1 MYAQI
6 SLVGRVTHDVELR
19 ARATTGEPY
28 MQLGLAVNE
37 GYKDH
42 IHTSYYQCWLESE
55 EATRAS
61 KAGVHKGSLLF
72 VNGQLSV
79 VDVPRKDGSTR
90 TVARI
95 SRAHWDYIALAGQPG
110 LSRELRRWLES
121 NEALSRTSLPLLQ
134 GSDLQTGILA
144 AVQPHTHTVGAVL
157 LGRCEAARREVL
169 ADAAQLLARMIAAQ
183 LL

>member
-28 MQLGLAVNE
+28 MLLGLAVNE

-42 IHTSYYQCWLESE
+42 VHTSFYQCWLEAE

-61 KAGVHKGSLLF
+61 KAGVRKGSLLF

-79 VDVPRKDGSTR
+79 VDVPRKDGGIR

-95 SRAHWDYIALAGQPG
+95 SRAHWDYIPTGKKAEPAAPSASAAAAAAPAVSPTAQSQDDDYAIIDLDEGD
-110 LSRELRRWLES
+110 
-121 NEALSRTSLPLLQ
+121 LPF
-134 GSDLQTGILA
+134 
-144 AVQPHTHTVGAVL
+144 
-157 LGRCEAARREVL
+157 
-169 ADAAQLLARMIAAQ
+169 
-183 LL
+183 

>member
-42 IHTSYYQCWLESE
+42 VHTSYYQCWLESE

-61 KAGVHKGSLLF
+61 KAGVRKGSLLF

-95 SRAHWDYIALAGQPG
+95 SRAHGDYI
-110 LSRELRRWLES
+110 
-121 NEALSRTSLPLLQ
+121 PL
-134 GSDLQTGILA
+134 GRKADAPAAASASSVPAPA
-144 AVQPHTHTVGAVL
+144 AVP
-157 LGRCEAARREVL
+157 
-169 ADAAQLLARMIAAQ
+169 AAQGLDDYSVVDLDEGD
-183 LL
+183 LPF

>member
-61 KAGVHKGSLLF
+61 KAGVRKGSLLF
-72 VNGQLSV
+72 VNGQPSV

-95 SRAHWDYIALAGQPG
+95 SRAHWDYIPLAAKPMHLPQP
-110 LSRELRRWLES
+110 LPP
-121 NEALSRTSLPLLQ
+121 AHPLPLRQHRVSMTTPL
-134 GSDLQTGILA
+134 SILTKETCRFD
-144 AVQPHTHTVGAVL
+144 PPI
-157 LGRCEAARREVL
+157 R
-169 ADAAQLLARMIAAQ
+169 
-183 LL
+183 

>member
-28 MQLGLAVNE
+28 MLLGLAVNE

-42 IHTSYYQCWLESE
+42 IHTSFYQCWLEAE

-61 KAGVHKGSLLF
+61 KAGVRKGSLLF

-79 VDVPRKDGSTR
+79 VDVPRKDGGIR

-95 SRAHWDYIALAGQPG
+95 SRARWDYIP
-110 LSRELRRWLES
+110 
-121 NEALSRTSLPLLQ
+121 
-134 GSDLQTGILA
+134 TGKKAEPAAPSAPA
-144 AVQPHTHTVGAVL
+144 AVAAAPAAVPAASPTVQSQDDDYAIIDLDEGDL
-157 LGRCEAARREVL
+157 PF
-169 ADAAQLLARMIAAQ
+169 
-183 LL
+183 

>member
-42 IHTSYYQCWLESE
+42 VHTSYYQCWLESE

-61 KAGVHKGSLLF
+61 KAGVRKGSLLF

-95 SRAHWDYIALAGQPG
+95 SRAHWDYIPAG
-110 LSRELRRWLES
+110 RK
-121 NEALSRTSLPLLQ
+121 
-134 GSDLQTGILA
+134 
-144 AVQPHTHTVGAVL
+144 
-157 LGRCEAARREVL
+157 
-169 ADAAQLLARMIAAQ
+169 ADAPAAAPAASAPAAAPAAQ
-183 LL
+183 GLDDYSVVDLDEGDLPF

>member
-28 MQLGLAVNE
+28 LLLGLAVNE

-42 IHTSYYQCWLESE
+42 VHTSFYQCWLEAD

-61 KAGVHKGSLLF
+61 KAGVRKGSLLF

-79 VDVPRKDGSTR
+79 VDVPRKDGGTR
-90 TVARI
+90 TIARI
-95 SRAHWDYIALAGQPG
+95 SRARWDYIPTG
-110 LSRELRRWLES
+110 RKTD
-121 NEALSRTSLPLLQ
+121 TSAPAVPTTVP
-134 GSDLQTGILA
+134 SAPA
-144 AVQPHTHTVGAVL
+144 AASPTAP
-157 LGRCEAARREVL
+157 
-169 ADAAQLLARMIAAQ
+169 AAQSQDDDYAIVDLDEGDLPF
-183 LL
+183 

>member
-61 KAGVHKGSLLF
+61 KAGVRKGSLLF

-95 SRAHWDYIALAGQPG
+95 SRAHWDYIQLGRKADAPAAAPAA
-110 LSRELRRWLES
+110 S
-121 NEALSRTSLPLLQ
+121 AP
-134 GSDLQTGILA
+134 A
-144 AVQPHTHTVGAVL
+144 AVP
-157 LGRCEAARREVL
+157 
-169 ADAAQLLARMIAAQ
+169 AAQGLDDYSVVDLDEGD
-183 LL
+183 LPF

>member
-95 SRAHWDYIALAGQPG
+95 SRAHWDYIP
-110 LSRELRRWLES
+110 
-121 NEALSRTSLPLLQ
+121 
-134 GSDLQTGILA
+134 TGRKADAPAAAPAASVPA
-144 AVQPHTHTVGAVL
+144 AVP
-157 LGRCEAARREVL
+157 
-169 ADAAQLLARMIAAQ
+169 AAQDLDDYSIVDLDEGD
-183 LL
+183 LPF

>member
-61 KAGVHKGSLLF
+61 KAGVRKGSLLF

-95 SRAHWDYIALAGQPG
+95 SRAHWDYISA
-110 LSRELRRWLES
+110 SRKADAPAAAPAAS
-121 NEALSRTSLPLLQ
+121 VPAP
-134 GSDLQTGILA
+134 A
-144 AVQPHTHTVGAVL
+144 AVP
-157 LGRCEAARREVL
+157 
-169 ADAAQLLARMIAAQ
+169 AAQGLDDYSVVDLDEGD
-183 LL
+183 LPF

>member
-28 MQLGLAVNE
+28 LLLGLAVNE

-42 IHTSYYQCWLESE
+42 VHTSFYQCWLEAD

-61 KAGVHKGSLLF
+61 KAGVRKGSLLF

-79 VDVPRKDGSTR
+79 A
-90 TVARI
+90 ARLTPPF
-95 SRAHWDYIALAGQPG
+95 RPHQ
-110 LSRELRRWLES
+110 
-121 NEALSRTSLPLLQ
+121 PLLP
-134 GSDLQTGILA
+134 A
-144 AVQPHTHTVGAVL
+144 RQPQLPPPHKPHRVRTTTTPLSISMKAICRFDPKLVDPDHA
-157 LGRCEAARREVL
+157 GRL
-169 ADAAQLLARMIAAQ
+169 
-183 LL
+183 

>member
-28 MQLGLAVNE
+28 MLLGLAVNE

-42 IHTSYYQCWLESE
+42 VHTSFYQCWLEAE
-55 EATRAS
+55 EASRAS

-79 VDVPRKDGSTR
+79 VDVTRKDGTTR

-95 SRAHWDYIALAGQPG
+95 SKAHWDYIP
-110 LSRELRRWLES
+110 
-121 NEALSRTSLPLLQ
+121 
-134 GSDLQTGILA
+134 
-144 AVQPHTHTVGAVL
+144 
-157 LGRCEAARREVL
+157 LGRKADPPATVSPAA
-169 ADAAQLLARMIAAQ
+169 ATATPAAPPAAQGLDDFAIIDLDEGD
-183 LL
+183 LPF

>member
-42 IHTSYYQCWLESE
+42 IHTSYYQCWLEAE

-61 KAGVHKGSLLF
+61 KAGVRKGSLLF

-95 SRAHWDYIALAGQPG
+95 SRAHWDYIP
-110 LSRELRRWLES
+110 
-121 NEALSRTSLPLLQ
+121 
-134 GSDLQTGILA
+134 TG
-144 AVQPHTHTVGAVL
+144 
-157 LGRCEAARREVL
+157 RK
-169 ADAAQLLARMIAAQ
+169 ADAPAAAPAASVPAPAAPAAQ
-183 LL
+183 GLDDYSVVDLDEGDLPF

>member
-61 KAGVHKGSLLF
+61 KAGVRKGSLLF

-90 TVARI
+90 TVART
-95 SRAHWDYIALAGQPG
+95 SRAHWDYIP
-110 LSRELRRWLES
+110 
-121 NEALSRTSLPLLQ
+121 
-134 GSDLQTGILA
+134 
-144 AVQPHTHTVGAVL
+144 
-157 LGRCEAARREVL
+157 LGRK
-169 ADAAQLLARMIAAQ
+169 ADAPAAAPAASAPAAAPAAQ
-183 LL
+183 GLDDYSVVDLDEGDLPF

>member
-19 ARATTGEPY
+19 ARTTTGEPY
-28 MQLGLAVNE
+28 MQVGLAVNE

-42 IHTSYYQCWLESE
+42 VHTSFYQCWLEGD

-61 KAGVHKGSLLF
+61 KAGVRKGSLLF

-79 VDVPRKDGSTR
+79 VDVPRKDGGVR

-95 SRAHWDYIALAGQPG
+95 SRARWDYIP
-110 LSRELRRWLES
+110 
-121 NEALSRTSLPLLQ
+121 
-134 GSDLQTGILA
+134 
-144 AVQPHTHTVGAVL
+144 
-157 LGRCEAARREVL
+157 LGRK
-169 ADAAQLLARMIAAQ
+169 ADATAEPPAAAEPAAMPAKSAATPSPQ
-183 LL
+183 GLDDCAIIDLDEGDLPF

>member
-28 MQLGLAVNE
+28 LLLGLAVNE

-42 IHTSYYQCWLESE
+42 VHTSFYQCWLEAD

-61 KAGVHKGSLLF
+61 KAGVRKGSLLF

-95 SRAHWDYIALAGQPG
+95 SRARWDYIPTGRKTE
-110 LSRELRRWLES
+110 LSAPAAS
-121 NEALSRTSLPLLQ
+121 TTAPSAPAATSPTAQTAQSQDDDYTIVDLDEGDLPF
-134 GSDLQTGILA
+134 
-144 AVQPHTHTVGAVL
+144 
-157 LGRCEAARREVL
+157 
-169 ADAAQLLARMIAAQ
+169 
-183 LL
+183 

>member
-28 MQLGLAVNE
+28 MLLGLAVNE

-42 IHTSYYQCWLESE
+42 VHTSFYQCWLEAE

-61 KAGVHKGSLLF
+61 KAGVRKGSLLF

-79 VDVPRKDGSTR
+79 LDVPRKDGGIR

-95 SRAHWDYIALAGQPG
+95 SRAHWDYIPTGKKAEPAAPSASAAAAALP
-110 LSRELRRWLES
+110 
-121 NEALSRTSLPLLQ
+121 
-134 GSDLQTGILA
+134 A
-144 AVQPHTHTVGAVL
+144 AVPAASPTVQSQDDDYAIIDLDEGDL
-157 LGRCEAARREVL
+157 PF
-169 ADAAQLLARMIAAQ
+169 
-183 LL
+183 

>member
-61 KAGVHKGSLLF
+61 KAGVRKGSLLF

-95 SRAHWDYIALAGQPG
+95 SRAHLDYI
-110 LSRELRRWLES
+110 
-121 NEALSRTSLPLLQ
+121 PL
-134 GSDLQTGILA
+134 GRKADAPAAAPAASVPAPA
-144 AVQPHTHTVGAVL
+144 AVP
-157 LGRCEAARREVL
+157 
-169 ADAAQLLARMIAAQ
+169 AAQGLDDYSVVDLDEGD
-183 LL
+183 LPF

>member
-42 IHTSYYQCWLESE
+42 IHTSYYQCWLEAE
-55 EATRAS
+55 EVTRAS
-61 KAGVHKGSLLF
+61 KAGVRKGSLLF

-95 SRAHWDYIALAGQPG
+95 SRAHWDYI
-110 LSRELRRWLES
+110 
-121 NEALSRTSLPLLQ
+121 PL
-134 GSDLQTGILA
+134 G
-144 AVQPHTHTVGAVL
+144 HK
-157 LGRCEAARREVL
+157 
-169 ADAAQLLARMIAAQ
+169 ADAPAAAPAASAPAAAPAAQ
-183 LL
+183 GLDDYSVVDLDEGDLPF

>member
-61 KAGVHKGSLLF
+61 KAGVRKGSLLF

-90 TVARI
+90 TVARS
-95 SRAHWDYIALAGQPG
+95 SRAHWDYI
-110 LSRELRRWLES
+110 
-121 NEALSRTSLPLLQ
+121 PL
-134 GSDLQTGILA
+134 
-144 AVQPHTHTVGAVL
+144 V
-157 LGRCEAARREVL
+157 RK
-169 ADAAQLLARMIAAQ
+169 ADAPAAAPAASAPAAAPAAQ
-183 LL
+183 GLDDYSVVDLDEGDLPF

>member
-1 MYAQI
+1 MTMYAQI

-42 IHTSYYQCWLESE
+42 IHTSYYQCWLEFE

-61 KAGVHKGSLLF
+61 KAGVRKGSLLF

-79 VDVPRKDGSTR
+79 VDVPRKDGSTG
-90 TVARI
+90 
-95 SRAHWDYIALAGQPG
+95 SR
-110 LSRELRRWLES
+110 
-121 NEALSRTSLPLLQ
+121 
-134 GSDLQTGILA
+134 
-144 AVQPHTHTVGAVL
+144 
-157 LGRCEAARREVL
+157 
-169 ADAAQLLARMIAAQ
+169 
-183 LL
+183 

>member
-19 ARATTGEPY
+19 ARATTDEPY

-61 KAGVHKGSLLF
+61 KAGVRKGSLLF
-72 VNGQLSV
+72 VNGQLLV

-95 SRAHWDYIALAGQPG
+95 SRAHWDYI
-110 LSRELRRWLES
+110 
-121 NEALSRTSLPLLQ
+121 PL
-134 GSDLQTGILA
+134 GRKADAPAAAPAASVPAPA
-144 AVQPHTHTVGAVL
+144 AVP
-157 LGRCEAARREVL
+157 
-169 ADAAQLLARMIAAQ
+169 AAQGLDDYSVVDLDEGD
-183 LL
+183 LPF

>member
-61 KAGVHKGSLLF
+61 KAGVRKGSLLF

-95 SRAHWDYIALAGQPG
+95 RRAHWDYIP
-110 LSRELRRWLES
+110 
-121 NEALSRTSLPLLQ
+121 
-134 GSDLQTGILA
+134 
-144 AVQPHTHTVGAVL
+144 
-157 LGRCEAARREVL
+157 LGRK
-169 ADAAQLLARMIAAQ
+169 ADAPAASAPAAAPAAQ
-183 LL
+183 GLDDYSVVDLDEGDLPF

>member
-28 MQLGLAVNE
+28 MLLGLAVNE

-42 IHTSYYQCWLESE
+42 VHTSFYQCWLEAE

-61 KAGVHKGSLLF
+61 KAGVRKGSLLF

-79 VDVPRKDGSTR
+79 VDVPRKDGGLR

-95 SRAHWDYIALAGQPG
+95 SRAHWDYIPTGKKAEPAAPSASAAAAAAPAASPTVQSQDDDYAIIDLDEGD
-110 LSRELRRWLES
+110 
-121 NEALSRTSLPLLQ
+121 LPF
-134 GSDLQTGILA
+134 
-144 AVQPHTHTVGAVL
+144 
-157 LGRCEAARREVL
+157 
-169 ADAAQLLARMIAAQ
+169 
-183 LL
+183 

>member
-19 ARATTGEPY
+19 ARTTTGEPY
-28 MQLGLAVNE
+28 MQVGLAVNE

-42 IHTSYYQCWLESE
+42 AHTTFYQCWLEAE

-61 KAGVHKGSLLF
+61 KAGVRKGSLLF

-79 VDVPRKDGSTR
+79 VDVPRKDGTTR

-95 SRAHWDYIALAGQPG
+95 SRAHWDYIP
-110 LSRELRRWLES
+110 
-121 NEALSRTSLPLLQ
+121 
-134 GSDLQTGILA
+134 
-144 AVQPHTHTVGAVL
+144 VG
-157 LGRCEAARREVL
+157 RK
-169 ADAAQLLARMIAAQ
+169 ADAPTTAPAASTATPAAPAAQ
-183 LL
+183 GLDDYSIVDLDEGDLPF

>member
-28 MQLGLAVNE
+28 MLLGLAVNE

-42 IHTSYYQCWLESE
+42 VHTSFYQCWLEAE

-61 KAGVHKGSLLF
+61 KAGVRKGSLLF

-79 VDVPRKDGSTR
+79 VDVPRKDGGIR

-95 SRAHWDYIALAGQPG
+95 SRARWDYIPTGKKAEPAAPSALA
-110 LSRELRRWLES
+110 
-121 NEALSRTSLPLLQ
+121 ATSAAPAAAPAVSPTVQSQDDDYAIIDLDEGDLPF
-134 GSDLQTGILA
+134 
-144 AVQPHTHTVGAVL
+144 
-157 LGRCEAARREVL
+157 
-169 ADAAQLLARMIAAQ
+169 
-183 LL
+183 

>member
-28 MQLGLAVNE
+28 MLLGLAVNE

-42 IHTSYYQCWLESE
+42 VHTSFYQCWLEAE

-61 KAGVHKGSLLF
+61 KAGVRKGSLLF

-79 VDVPRKDGSTR
+79 VDVPRKEGGTR

-95 SRAHWDYIALAGQPG
+95 SRAHWDYIPTGKKADPAAPVAAATTPAAAPVPVPAQSQDDDYAIIDLDEGD
-110 LSRELRRWLES
+110 
-121 NEALSRTSLPLLQ
+121 LPF
-134 GSDLQTGILA
+134 
-144 AVQPHTHTVGAVL
+144 
-157 LGRCEAARREVL
+157 
-169 ADAAQLLARMIAAQ
+169 
-183 LL
+183 

>member
-28 MQLGLAVNE
+28 MLLGLAVNE

-42 IHTSYYQCWLESE
+42 VHTSFYQCWLEAE

-61 KAGVHKGSLLF
+61 KAGMRKGSLLF

-79 VDVPRKDGSTR
+79 VDVPRKDGGTR

-95 SRAHWDYIALAGQPG
+95 SRAHWDYIP
-110 LSRELRRWLES
+110 
-121 NEALSRTSLPLLQ
+121 
-134 GSDLQTGILA
+134 TGKKADPA
-144 AVQPHTHTVGAVL
+144 AP
-157 LGRCEAARREVL
+157 AAP
-169 ADAAQLLARMIAAQ
+169 AATAAAPAAAPTAPAAQSQDDDYAIIDLDEGDLPF
-183 LL
+183 

>member
-28 MQLGLAVNE
+28 LLLGLAVNE

-42 IHTSYYQCWLESE
+42 VHTSFYQCWLEAD

-61 KAGVHKGSLLF
+61 KAGVRKGSLLF

-79 VDVPRKDGSTR
+79 VDVPRKDGGTR
-90 TVARI
+90 TIARI
-95 SRAHWDYIALAGQPG
+95 SRARWDYIPTG
-110 LSRELRRWLES
+110 RKTD
-121 NEALSRTSLPLLQ
+121 TSFP
-134 GSDLQTGILA
+134 A
-144 AVQPHTHTVGAVL
+144 APTTAPSAP
-157 LGRCEAARREVL
+157 AA
-169 ADAAQLLARMIAAQ
+169 ASPNAQAAQSQDDDYAIVDLDEGDLPF
-183 LL
+183 

>member
-28 MQLGLAVNE
+28 MLLGLAVNE

-42 IHTSYYQCWLESE
+42 VHTSFYQCWLEAE

-61 KAGVHKGSLLF
+61 KAGMRKGSLLF

-79 VDVPRKDGSTR
+79 VDVPRKDGGTR

-95 SRAHWDYIALAGQPG
+95 SRAHWDYIP
-110 LSRELRRWLES
+110 
-121 NEALSRTSLPLLQ
+121 
-134 GSDLQTGILA
+134 TGKKADPA
-144 AVQPHTHTVGAVL
+144 AP
-157 LGRCEAARREVL
+157 AAP
-169 ADAAQLLARMIAAQ
+169 AATAAAPAAAPTAAPTAPAAQSQDDDYAIIDLDEGDLPF
-183 LL
+183 

>member
-72 VNGQLSV
+72 VNGQFSV

-95 SRAHWDYIALAGQPG
+95 SRAHWDYIP
-110 LSRELRRWLES
+110 
-121 NEALSRTSLPLLQ
+121 
-134 GSDLQTGILA
+134 TGRKADAPAASVPA
-144 AVQPHTHTVGAVL
+144 AVP
-157 LGRCEAARREVL
+157 
-169 ADAAQLLARMIAAQ
+169 AAQDLDDYSIVDLDEGD
-183 LL
+183 LPF